1 MLTDVVSASVFDAQ
15 SRVRQEAGEAAGA
28 AFAAGLCGL
37 NTFCACL
44 RACLAACLPAC
55 YPACILPACLL
66 PACSLSCLQD
76 NVPPFETQTALRI
89 LEDNLGAPAGEI
101 FAEFDEV
108 PIAAASLGQV
118 RSYR

>member
-1 MLTDVVSASVFDAQ
+1 MLFV
-15 SRVRQEAGEAAGA
+15 
-28 AFAAGLCGL
+28 L
-37 NTFCACL
+37 
-44 RACLAACLPAC
+44 ACLPGC
-55 YPACILPACLL
+55 LLSCLITSLLPCLLRSARLL

-118 RSYR
+118 RPYR